1 MSLPINTTT
10 IRVLR
15 SNPADEPYEDAGPG
29 TIVAVGVRAHISTS
43 RGDEE
48 PSGGDQEVVHFR
60 LSCDPVDLHHS
71 DRIEDESTGE
81 AYDVQ
86 WARLR
91 RGLGLDHVE
100 AGLRQVEGIAS
111 GPRSGAFQ

>member
-15 SNPADEPYEDAGPG
+15 PDPTDEPYEEKGVG
-29 TIVAVGVRAHISTS
+29 TTVASGVRAHISTT

-48 PSGGDQEVVHFR
+48 PSGGDQEVVFFR
-60 LSCDPVDLHHS
+60 LSCDPVDIHHA